1 MRTGKGKKAMVQQ
14 NDGPAMTANEGAR
27 SLHEVVLDGRLDI
40 SRAGELRDRML
51 QVLERN
57 EDVEIDAGG
66 VTLVDS
72 AALQVLLAFV
82 RGCAARGMII
92 RWKTTSDA
100 LEEAVRL
107 VGLAGLL
114 GLETAQSDAA
124 V

>member
-1 MRTGKGKKAMVQQ
+1 MVQQ
-14 NDGPAMTANEGAR
+14 SDGPAMTANEGAR
-27 SLHEVVLDGRLDI
+27 GLHEVVLDGRLDI

-51 QVLERN
+51 QVLEHN
-57 EDVEIDAGG
+57 DDVELDAGG

-82 RGCAARGMII
+82 RGCAARGMSIH
-92 RWKTTSDA
+92 WKTTSDA

-107 VGLAGLL
+107 LGLAGLL
-114 GLETAQSDAA
+114 GLDTAQSDAA